1 VGLPW
6 TAWVSYSLKALVHYY
21 YCWGGSV
28 RRAAKKIEMLKR
40 LYQVVVEGRSEFA
53 WRDFFVL
60 LAPVASHAYIQNTLY
75 SLMGRG
81 VLVKQDH
88 KYIVVADK
96 LEELLR
102 EHNAI

>member
-1 VGLPW
+1 
-6 TAWVSYSLKALVHYY
+6 
-21 YCWGGSV
+21 V
-28 RRAAKKIEMLKR
+28 RRAAKRVEMLR
-40 LYQVVVEGRSEFA
+40 LLYKEVVEGRSEFA

-75 SLMGRG
+75 NLLGRG

-88 KYIVVADK
+88 RYIVVVDK

-102 EHNAI
+102 EHYAI